1 MIKYWLKFTDR
12 AEAVLVLGGY
22 YDNESNQFISDYD
35 MTIYDAGTLYK
46 ATGNVLDD
54 GEGNSY
60 PEMAAVE
67 GYHVNVLT
75 RSEKPYLDEYN
86 ASPSTP
92 AFTWG
97 D

>member
-22 YDNESNQFISDYD
+22 YDNETNQFISDAD
-35 MTIYDAGTLYK
+35 MTIYEAGTLYK
-46 ATGNVLDD
+46 ATGNVVDD
-54 GEGNSY
+54 V
-60 PEMAAVE
+60 PEMVAVD

-75 RSEKPYLDEYN
+75 RSEKPFLDEYN
-86 ASPSTP
+86 VNPLTP